1 MKLVYEA
8 WDKAGRRVDDAVEAP
23 DVAQATERLRRQG
36 LYVTRIEEAK
46 PASAGAGAGTAL
58 ATARTRM
65 GRGKRL
71 TQLAAFSRQL
81 HVLVSTGTPL
91 VQALTALERQVRDG
105 EWKEIV
111 ADVRKR
117 VEEGA
122 SLSDAMSLHPNH
134 FDSVARSLIAAGES
148 SGNFDAMLDRLAL
161 LTRKQLYVRRL
172 VIGAM
177 VYPSLLLVVSV
188 GVLVVMLTF
197 VLPRFVELFDSLD
210 MPLPPSTQFLMGVST
225 VLTGY
230 WWAVLGSSTALI
242 IGLRFWLLTPVGR
255 RAWDGF
261 VLALPQIGRMARSF
275 ATARVTRLLGVLI
288 QGKVPLLDA
297 LHLTRDA
304 TRNIFYA
311 ELIVKAEEAVTKGE
325 PVSAAF
331 ADERLITPAVY
342 EAMRN
347 GEKSGQ
353 IGQLLLHVSDFL
365 DEENEII
372 IKSLTS
378 ILEPLIMIVLGA
390 LVGFVAVSMFT
401 PLFDLTSMAQG
412 GG

>member
-1 MKLVYEA
+1 VKLVYEA
-8 WDKAGRRVDDAVEAP
+8 WDKSGRRVDDSVEAP

-36 LYVTRIEEAK
+36 LYVTKIGEPRSAT
-46 PASAGAGAGTAL
+46 AAGGAAGAVL
-58 ATARTRM
+58 KHTRG

-71 TQLAAFSRQL
+71 NQLVTFSRQL

-91 VQALTALERQVRDG
+91 VQALMALERQVRDVK
-105 EWKEIV
+105 WKEIV

-122 SLSDAMSLHPNH
+122 SLSDAMSHHPDH

-161 LTRKQLYVRRL
+161 LARKQLYVRRL
-172 VIGAM
+172 IIGAM
-177 VYPSLLLVVSV
+177 VYPSLLLVVSM

-210 MPLPPSTQFLMGVST
+210 MPLPPSTKFLMGVST

-230 WWAVLGSSTALI
+230 WWAVLGASVALVV
-242 IGLRFWLLTPVGR
+242 GLRFWLLTPVGR

-304 TRNIFYA
+304 TRNAFYV

-331 ADERLITPAVY
+331 ADERLISPAVY

-372 IKSLTS
+372 VKSLTS
-378 ILEPLIMIVLGA
+378 ILEPVIMIVLGA

>member
-8 WDKAGRRVDDAVEAP
+8 YDKAGRRVDDSLDAP
-23 DVAQATERLRRQG
+23 DAAQATERLRRMG
-36 LYVTRIEEAK
+36 LYVTKIEEAK
-46 PASAGAGAGTAL
+46 APSADAARSGA
-58 ATARTRM
+58 RVSQ
-65 GRGKRL
+65 GKRL
-71 TQLAAFSRQL
+71 NQLAMFSRQL

-91 VQALTALERQVRDG
+91 VQALGALERQVRDAT
-105 EWKEIV
+105 WKSIV
-111 ADVRKR
+111 GDVRKL

-122 SLSDAMSLHPNH
+122 SLSEAMAQYPEH

-148 SGNFDAMLDRLAL
+148 SGNFDSMLDRLAL

-177 VYPSLLLVVSV
+177 VYPSLLLVVSL
-188 GVLVVMLTF
+188 GVLTVMLTF
-197 VLPRFVELFDSLD
+197 VLPRFVELFESLD
-210 MPLPPSTQFLMGVST
+210 MPLPPSTQFLMVVSN

-230 WWAVLGSSTALI
+230 WWAVVGGVAGFAFL
-242 IGLRFWLLTPVGR
+242 LRLWMLTPGGR
-255 RAWDGF
+255 RTWDGF
-261 VLALPQIGRMARSF
+261 VLSLPQFGKMAKSF
-275 ATARVTRLLGVLI
+275 ATAKVTRLLGVLI

-297 LHLTRDA
+297 LHLARHA
-304 TRNIFYA
+304 TRNSYYVD
-311 ELIVKAEEAVTKGE
+311 LIVKAEDAVTRGE

-331 ADERLITPAVY
+331 GDERLISPAVY

-353 IGQLLLHVSDFL
+353 IGPLLLHVSDFL

-372 IKSLTS
+372 VKSLTS

>member
-8 WDKAGRRVDDAVEAP
+8 YDKAGQRTTDTVEAP
-23 DVAQATERLRRQG
+23 DAAQATERLRRQG
-36 LYVTRIEEAK
+36 LYVTKIEEDKGQATG
-46 PASAGAGAGTAL
+46 ASRVTRRVGQARKLNNL
-58 ATARTRM
+58 AMFT
-65 GRGKRL
+65 
-71 TQLAAFSRQL
+71 RQL

-91 VQALTALERQVRDG
+91 VQGLMALERQVRDAS
-105 EWKEIV
+105 WKAVI

-117 VEEGA
+117 VEEGS
-122 SLSDAMSLHPNH
+122 SLSDAMSEYPEY
-134 FDSVARSLIAAGES
+134 FDTVARILIAAGES

-172 VIGAM
+172 VIGAL
-177 VYPSLLLVVSV
+177 VYPSLLLTVSL
-188 GVLVVMLTF
+188 GVLTVMLTF
-197 VLPRFVELFDSLD
+197 VLPRFVELFESLD
-210 MPLPPSTQFLMGVST
+210 MPLPPSTQFLMAVSS

-230 WWAVLGSSTALI
+230 WWLVLGAVAGSTVGVRMWVA
-242 IGLRFWLLTPVGR
+242 TPSGR
-255 RAWDGF
+255 RTWDAI
-261 VLALPQIGRMARSF
+261 VLMLPQFGKMAKSF
-275 ATARVTRLLGVLI
+275 ATAKVTRLLGVLI

-304 TRNIFYA
+304 TKNAFYV

-325 PVSAAF
+325 AISAAF
-331 ADERLITPAVY
+331 ADERLIAPAVY

-353 IGQLLLHVSDFL
+353 IGPLLLHVADFL

-372 IKSLTS
+372 VKSLTT
-378 ILEPLIMIVLGA
+378 ILEPVIMIVLGA

>member
-8 WDKAGRRVDDAVEAP
+8 WDKTGRRVDDAVEAP

-36 LYVTRIEEAK
+36 LYVTKITEAK
-46 PASAGAGAGTAL
+46 PAGAVAVAGVTLGRGGG
-58 ATARTRM
+58 

-71 TQLAAFSRQL
+71 NQLATFSRQL

-91 VQALTALERQVRDG
+91 VQALMALERQFRDVK
-105 EWKEIV
+105 WKGIV
-111 ADVRKR
+111 GDVRKR

-122 SLSDAMSLHPNH
+122 SLSDAMSHYPDH

-148 SGNFDAMLDRLAL
+148 SGNFDAMLDRLAV

-172 VIGAM
+172 VIGAL
-177 VYPSLLLVVSV
+177 VYPSLLLTVSV

-210 MPLPPSTQFLMGVST
+210 MPLPPSTKFLMGVST

-230 WWAVLGSSTALI
+230 WWAVLGGIAGLI
-242 IGLRFWLLTPVGR
+242 VGLRFWLLTPGGR
-255 RAWDGF
+255 RIWDGV

-297 LHLTRDA
+297 LHLTRHA
-304 TRNIFYA
+304 TRNALYV
-311 ELIVKAEEAVTKGE
+311 ELIVKAEDAVTKGE

-372 IKSLTS
+372 VKSLTS

-390 LVGFVAVSMFT
+390 LVGFVAVSMFR
-401 PLFDLTSMAQG
+401 FS
-412 GG
+412 